1 MWPSPAPFRRGHVD
15 MTGVLQAKGLSKA
28 FPGVRA
34 LREVDLNVERGQ
46 VHAVM
51 GENGAGKSTLM
62 NILIGML
69 QPDSGEI
76 LYKGRP
82 VKLHSPHD
90 ALKMGVSMIHQ
101 ELMPFRDL
109 SVAENIFM
117 GREPASRFFG
127 WIDKRAMND
136 EAVRLLN
143 RLDAPISPT
152 RRMGDL
158 SVAEMQ
164 TVEIAKA
171 ISQEAE
177 VVIMDEP
184 TSAISEREVER
195 LFDIIADLKNEGV
208 AVIYISHKLEEVF
221 RIADVVTVLRD
232 GQYVATHR
240 IAELDRDTLVAL
252 MVGRELK
259 ELFPASAAQK
269 GEVALSVRGLTKA
282 GAFHNVDFDVRR
294 GEILGIAGLMGAG
307 RTELVNAIYG
317 LAPADA
323 GEVLVHGM
331 PVRIRA
337 PKDAMANGIAM
348 VTEDRKEYGLVLNMS
363 VKHNVTLSTLRRFC
377 WGLFI
382 DNNAESRA
390 VAECVRDY
398 GIKTRTE
405 NAAANTLSGGNQQ
418 KVVIAKALLSEP
430 DILILDEPTRGIDI
444 GAKAELHKTIAQL
457 AAEGKAVVMVS
468 SELTEILSL
477 SDRILVMREG
487 SIAIELDAAQ
497 TGQEEIMHYA
507 MPN

>member
-1 MWPSPAPFRRGHVD
+1 